1 MLQSTLASLK
11 SRVRSLRLFKKQ
23 KRKSDVPV
31 DSSSDT
37 KTEKAPD
44 VAPTLEVSLP
54 PPIDIQT
61 EVRYE
66 RKMGDSEVSYYLPSR
81 ANGVN
86 DMCVLFFFP
95 SAGGPPSL
103 FFPLRYLHL
112 GFKAPNYIMTR
123 ERVRVVWAILRQ
135 RHPLLAATVEMH
147 DYDDVRFV

>member
-86 DMCVLFFFP
+86 DMCVLFFFFFICRWSSELIFSTQVSP
-95 SAGGPPSL
+95 SRIQGAKLHNDARESARRLGNSPPKTSIARSDGGDARL
-103 FFPLRYLHL
+103 
-112 GFKAPNYIMTR
+112 
-123 ERVRVVWAILRQ
+123 
-135 RHPLLAATVEMH
+135 
-147 DYDDVRFV
+147 

>member
-86 DMCVLFFFP
+86 DMCVLFFFFFH
-95 SAGGPPSL
+95 PPMVLRAHL
-103 FFPLRYLHL
+103 FHSGISISDSR
-112 GFKAPNYIMTR
+112 
-123 ERVRVVWAILRQ
+123 RQ
-135 RHPLLAATVEMH
+135 ATS
-147 DYDDVRFV
+147 